1 VSTDTRPLHTAADID
16 EQAAGRFQSSWYAAQ
31 ECLRSAL
38 LSIRA
43 HGLRSSLT
51 MLGIVIGV
59 ASVICVIALVQGLS
73 QSISNQL
80 QGLGGS
86 TLTLR
91 SYTPLEDQLRGKRNR
106 LRLQDLEELRFRIDG
121 ISNITPIVFAGAG
134 LGSQVRY
141 GTNTASGQMFG
152 TTANYQDVQKI
163 FPKAGRF
170 LTASDDASRRR
181 VVVLGE
187 QMRKDLKLPEN
198 PAGEFVQIGSE
209 WFKVVGV
216 LESRGEMFGI
226 SQDNYLLMPFQTAIA
241 VNGVMLQPDLW
252 ITFTVND
259 LEALDNT
266 KLRVAM
272 LMRQLHQIDDKEPD
286 DFVVEASDMIAK
298 TFKQI
303 STTITLVVA
312 GVVSISL
319 LVGGV
324 GIMNIMLVSVTE
336 RTREIGIAKAL
347 GARRQYV
354 LMQFLIEAMVLALIG
369 GLIGIAIGFGL
380 SYGIAQAIPDF
391 PPPAVPWWAVLGAS
405 AFSGLIGVIFGI
417 LPASKAANLAPIDAL
432 RYE

>member
-1 VSTDTRPLHTAADID
+1 MNAIAEDRD
-16 EQAAGRFQSSWYAAQ
+16 AGRLQSSWYAIQ
-31 ECLRSAL
+31 ECVRSAL
-38 LSIRA
+38 SSIRA

-73 QSISNQL
+73 ESISSQL

-91 SYTPLEDQLRGKRNR
+91 SYTPLEDQMRGKRNR
-106 LRLQDLEELRFRIDG
+106 LRLQDLDELRHRIDG
-121 ISNITPIVFAGAG
+121 ISNITPIGFAGG
-134 LGSQVRY
+134 GMNSQVRY
-141 GTNTASGQMFG
+141 GANAVTGQMFG

-163 FPKAGRF
+163 FPRSGRF
-170 LTASDDASRRR
+170 LTDSDDASCCR

-187 QMRKDLKLPEN
+187 KMRKDLKLPEN
-198 PAGEFVQIGSE
+198 PEGEFVQIGSE

-216 LESRGEMFGI
+216 LEARGEMFGM
-226 SQDNYLLMPFQTAIA
+226 SQDNYLLMPFQTALV
-241 VNGVMLQPDLW
+241 VNGAVMQPDLW
-252 ITFTVND
+252 ITFSVND
-259 LEALDNT
+259 LEEMDNT

-272 LMRQLHQIDDKEPD
+272 LMRQLHQIGDKQPD

-312 GVVSISL
+312 GIVSISL

-354 LMQFLIEAMVLALIG
+354 LMQFLIEAMVLAVIG
-369 GLIGIAIGFGL
+369 GLIGIVLGFGL
-380 SYGIAQAIPDF
+380 SHGIAQSIPDF
-391 PPPAVPWWAVLGAS
+391 PSPSVPWWAVFGAC
-405 AFSGLIGVIFGI
+405 AFSGLIGIIFGI
-417 LPASKAANLAPIDAL
+417 LPASKAANLAPIDSL

>member
-1 VSTDTRPLHTAADID
+1 MSNEID
-16 EQAAGRFQSSWYAAQ
+16 LEAAGQLQSSWYAAQ
-31 ECLRSAL
+31 ECMRSAL

-43 HGLRSSLT
+43 HKLRSSLT
-51 MLGIVIGV
+51 MLGIIIGV

-91 SYTPLEDQLRGKRNR
+91 SDTPLEDQLRGKRNR

-134 LGSQVRY
+134 RGAQVRH
-141 GTNTASGQMFG
+141 GSNTANGQMFG

-163 FPKAGRF
+163 FPKTGRF

-198 PAGEFVQIGSE
+198 PAGDFVQIGVE
-209 WFKVVGV
+209 WFKIVGV
-216 LESRGEMFGI
+216 LESRGEMFGM

-241 VNGVMLQPDLW
+241 LNGVMQQPDLW
-252 ITFTVND
+252 ITFNVKD
-259 LEALDNT
+259 IEALDNT

-272 LMRQLHQIDDKEPD
+272 LMRQLHQIGAKQPD
-286 DFVVEASDMIAK
+286 DFVVEASDMLAK

-319 LVGGV
+319 IVGGV

-369 GLIGIAIGFGL
+369 GLIGIVIGFGL
-380 SYGIAQAIPDF
+380 SHGIAQAIPDF
-391 PPPAVPWWAVLGAS
+391 PAPAVPWWAVAGAC